1 MAAGE
6 TVPARVEILFLRHAD
21 AGDPLAWV
29 GPDEDR
35 PLSAKGERQA
45 ERVARHLEAIG
56 AAPDA
61 IITSPMLRAFQTAE
75 AVATRFGREV
85 VISDRLAGGLDVE
98 SLDELL
104 DEAGMPTRPLLVG
117 HDPEFS
123 ETVSAL
129 IGAVGIAVRK
139 GALVRIDATLPLVEG
154 GGELRWLIPPD
165 ALKER

>member
-6 TVPARVEILFLRHAD
+6 ARPGQVEIFFLRHAD

-45 ERVARHLEAIG
+45 ERVARPREATG

-75 AVATRFGREV
+75 AVATRFGLEV
-85 VISDRLAGGLDVE
+85 IISDRLAGGLDVE

-104 DEAGMPTRPLLVG
+104 EEAGMPTRPLLVG

-129 IGAVGIAVRK
+129 IGAVGITVRK

-154 GGELRWLIPPD
+154 TGELRWLIPPD